1 MAEVVRMLRRERVDV
16 LHTHLF
22 GSNTWGRLLGRLA
35 GVPVI
40 IAHEHWSSR
49 GQNEIWMDRMM
60 YRLSDRILVT
70 SEASKQIVMSSEGIP
85 AH

>member
-1 MAEVVRMLRRERVDV
+1 MVLDRRSRWETYKMAEVVRMLRRERVHV

-49 GQNEIWMDRMM
+49 GRNEIWM
-60 YRLSDRILVT
+60 T
-70 SEASKQIVMSSEGIP
+70 G
-85 AH
+85 